1 MTFTK
6 SLVVVNP
13 QAPLNKIVYDFHER
27 TNKVNDSIDQL
38 EIHFSLEGDFIHT
51 SSNEFKIQEQIS
63 EARKANFNKYRAQAE
78 QEEPGSG
85 KNVEGK

>member
-13 QAPLNKIVYDFHER
+13 QAAPNKIFYDFHER

-38 EIHFSLEGDFIHT
+38 SIHFSLEG
-51 SSNEFKIQEQIS
+51 
-63 EARKANFNKYRAQAE
+63 
-78 QEEPGSG
+78 
-85 KNVEGK
+85 